1 MIAKLGKGITLRFA
15 KRAVTRVAAKSAA
28 TKCLRAHLFEICR
41 NNIMRTHT
49 HTLMKSRS
57 WFFQWDVKD
66 SLTFQV
72 SKCLKKL
79 TYGIKKKH
87 IASSKPPPL
96 HFWVLGEFLANQTPK
111 RHGRHGGTAQGARKH
126 QLITTDVFWLLQ
138 QMVAWT
144 SKSPSMAVGPAL
156 ANQVYLKKKVFWF
169 LKGSDNEVPYRSS
182 LLSCIKG

>member
-1 MIAKLGKGITLRFA
+1 MLARTPLWNLQEQYH
-15 KRAVTRVAAKSAA
+15 
-28 TKCLRAHLFEICR
+28 AH
-41 NNIMRTHT
+41 THT

-156 ANQVYLKKKVFWF
+156 ANQVYFKKKSFDF
-169 LKGSDNEVPYRSS
+169 SKGVTMKYPIGPRYSVA
-182 LLSCIKG
+182 